1 MAYTKKTWETGNV
14 ITADALNNMETGI
27 ADANT
32 RAMTPGPQGEQGPK
46 GDKGDKGEPG
56 TAGATG
62 PKGDKGDKGDTG
74 AAGAAGAAGA
84 KGAGVKSLTLTIN
97 GTAITGTCTLTDNS
111 TVAVTGTY
119 TPASGS

>member
-1 MAYTKKTWETGNV
+1 MAYTKKTWATGDV

-27 ADANT
+27 EDANT
-32 RAMTPGPQGEQGPK
+32 RAMTPGPE
-46 GDKGDKGEPG
+46 
-56 TAGATG
+56 G

-74 AAGAAGAAGA
+74 ATGAAGPKGDKGDKGDPGSAGAAGAAGA
-84 KGAGVKSLTLTIN
+84 KGAGVKALALTIN